1 MSKFVSFSLLKK
13 YFLNS
18 KQWEHRNFI
27 WLLAYLL
34 SHTITALK
42 FLCSHSKK
50 IVFVECAPQHG
61 RYCKES
67 LFCNSSI
74 VNTLWMKNLENQCS
88 TLRKYSCSVQ
98 GTIFFFLISNLSR
111 TIKQS
116 VTYIQMFGFFHW
128 WKCNFLIFSTTQNSL
143 Y

>member
-74 VNTLWMKNLENQCS
+74 VNTLWMKNLKNQ
-88 TLRKYSCSVQ
+88 VP
-98 GTIFFFLISNLSR
+98 
-111 TIKQS
+111 
-116 VTYIQMFGFFHW
+116 H
-128 WKCNFLIFSTTQNSL
+128 
-143 Y
+143 